1 MASAIVINVEERCQC
16 GFTRSNITSDG
27 FRCFPGS
34 TDVVTYRGEIHE
46 TDTVNVFDMIT
57 HIEEWTAEGVSI
69 LVQRVFIE
77 VDGSC
82 RVAIESF
89 NEEECLPRRTITAT
103 SISTTERETD
113 SPPNNGSV
121 AIIGGG
127 AAAVVMLLIL
137 IIGIIVVMKRCRA
150 SYKLEDNKNRHNVYF
165 KMTSQTFC
173 IRYTLS
179 SFFVRS

>member
-1 MASAIVINVEERCQC
+1 MASAIVINVEKRCQC

-34 TDVVTYRGEIHE
+34 TDAVTYRGEIHE
-46 TDTVNVFDMIT
+46 TDTANVFDLIT

-77 VDGSC
+77 VDSSC

-127 AAAVVMLLIL
+127 AAVVVIVLIL
-137 IIGIIVVMKRCRA
+137 IIVNIVIIFVMKRRRA
-150 SYKLEDNKNRHNVYF
+150 SYKLEDNKNRYNVYF
-165 KMTSQTFC
+165 EMTSQTFC
-173 IRYTLS
+173 IL
-179 SFFVRS
+179 FVHS